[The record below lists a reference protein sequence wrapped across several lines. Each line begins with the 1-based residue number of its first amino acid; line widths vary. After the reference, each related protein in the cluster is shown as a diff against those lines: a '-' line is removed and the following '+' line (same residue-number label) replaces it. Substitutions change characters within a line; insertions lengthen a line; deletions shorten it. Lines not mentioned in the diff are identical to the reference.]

1 MTNLT
6 SYRITFAPMITV
18 GNLSVLFGGVPLF
31 EEISFMIQ
39 SRDRVGLT
47 GKNGAGKSTLLKII
61 ARKQEPSSGTVAI
74 PQGYRIGYLPQEMK
88 HNSGKTIFEEAKTA
102 FAEVLSLEEEL
113 NRLGREL
120 EVRTDYESDA
130 YHKII
135 DRISEASQRLSM
147 LGSGSIDGETEKV
160 LSGLGFKH
168 EDMDRQMDEF
178 SGGWK
183 MRVELAK
190 ILLQK
195 PDAVLL
201 DEPTNHLDIDSIQ
214 WLESFLSD
222 YPGAVVLVSHDR
234 AFLDAVTNRTIE
246 ITLGKIEDYK
256 ASYSKYVEL
265 RKERREQQMAAYVNQ
280 KKMIEDTEKFI
291 ERFRYKASKAVQ
303 VQSRIKQLDKVDR
316 IEVEDE
322 DTSAIHFRFPPAP
335 RSGKVVLTAEGVSKR
350 FGEKTILKK
359 LDFLVERGEKIAF
372 VGKNGEGKTTLSRI
386 ITGHLE
392 SEGKIELGHNVKLGY
407 FAQNQ
412 ADMLNPEIT
421 VLQTLEQVAG
431 TTTTQQIRNLLGA
444 FLFGG
449 DAVDKKVKVLSGG
462 EKGRLAIARLLL
474 EPVNFL
480 VLDEPT
486 NHLDMRSKD
495 ILKEAL
501 RQYDGTLIL
510 VSHDREFLDGL
521 CNKVFEFSGG
531 NVKEFPGGIFEFLQS
546 RKLESLKAL
555 EVQVK
560 SAPAKVKEEAKPS
573 RVINQQQEKERKQL
587 ETRIRNLEERISAAE
602 AGVSA
607 LEEKLAD
614 PEVYADRNA
623 SATLLAEHAQAKASL
638 DALMADWE
646 DAVSRK
652 EQLESAG

>member
-1 MTNLT
+1 
-6 SYRITFAPMITV
+6 MITV

-39 SRDRVGLT
+39 ARDRVGLT

-61 ARKQEPSSGTVAI
+61 ARKQEPSSGTVAV

-102 FAEVLSLEEEL
+102 FAEVLSLEDEL
-113 NRLGREL
+113 NRLGKEL
-120 EVRTDYESDA
+120 EVRTDYESES

-135 DRISEASQRLSM
+135 DRISEASQRLSV
-147 LGSGSIDGETEKV
+147 LGSGTIYGETEKV
-160 LSGLGFKH
+160 LSGLGFKQ
-168 EDMDRQMDEF
+168 EDMGRQMDEF

-190 ILLQK
+190 ILLQM

-201 DEPTNHLDIDSIQ
+201 DEPTNHLDIESIQ

-265 RKERREQQMAAYVNQ
+265 RKERREQQMAAYLNQ

-335 RSGKVVLTAEGVSKR
+335 RSGKVVLTASGISKA
-350 FGEKTILKK
+350 FGEKTILKP
-359 LDFLVERGEKIAF
+359 LNFLVERGEKIAF

-386 ITGHLE
+386 ITGQLDSTGTLE
-392 SEGKIELGHNVKLGY
+392 PGHNVKLGY

-412 ADMLNPEIT
+412 ADMLNPDIT
-421 VLQTLEQVAG
+421 VMQTLEQVAG

-501 RQYDGTLIL
+501 KQYDGTLIL

-531 NVKEFPGGIFEFLQS
+531 NIKEFPGGIFEFLQS
-546 RKLESLKAL
+546 RKLESLKEL
-555 EVQVK
+555 EVPVK
-560 SAPAKVKEEAKPS
+560 QASPVKVKEEPRQNRQA
-573 RVINQQQEKERKQL
+573 QQQGDKERKQL
-587 ETRIRNLEERISAAE
+587 DTRIRNLEERISTAE
-602 AGVSA
+602 AEVSR

-614 PEVYADRNA
+614 PEVYADRSA
-623 SATLLAEHAQAKASL
+623 SSALLADHAKAKTAL
-638 DALMADWE
+638 DALMSDWE
-646 DAVSRK
+646 DAVSRR
-652 EQLESAG
+652 EALEGAG